1 MDRLKE
7 FLQWNIDHPHNVSF
21 KNIVG
26 YEDRE
31 DTLKSMVRMIYM
43 IERKFPIL
51 SDGVDIPWTIM
62 ELHNKQAWENHGQ
75 SLEQLAKRGGL
86 CWSEALAVLED
97 RKYKHIDEGVART
110 QVLKIIADFY
120 RLN

>member
-31 DTLKSMVRMIYM
+31 DTLKAMIRMVYM
-43 IERKFPIL
+43 LERKFPIL
-51 SDGVDIPWTIM
+51 NAGMDIPWIIM
-62 ELHNKQAWENHGQ
+62 EPHNKQAWMNHGQ
-75 SLEQLAKRGGL
+75 DLERLAERGGL
-86 CWSEALAVLED
+86 GWSEALAVLED
-97 RKYKHIDEGVART
+97 RKYKYIDEDVART
-110 QVLKIIADFY
+110 RVLEIVADFY